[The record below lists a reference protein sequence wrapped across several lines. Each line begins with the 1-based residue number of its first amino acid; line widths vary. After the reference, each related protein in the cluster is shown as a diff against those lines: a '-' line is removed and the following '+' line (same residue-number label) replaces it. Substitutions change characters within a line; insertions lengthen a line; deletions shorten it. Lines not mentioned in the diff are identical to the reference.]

1 MLIRLGKQ
9 TGPGQHSSAQHS
21 TSKTGSQGRGV
32 MRCDVRLRLR
42 WEAGGVLSGSGSG
55 EDERE
60 RGAAGATVS
69 TDGRLRYHY
78 YTDCSRTKREGGG
91 AEEPYNVKAQHDEM
105 PHRGPGRRLKRGDG
119 PRVDRFEEDS
129 RGLV

>member
-1 MLIRLGKQ
+1 
-9 TGPGQHSSAQHS
+9 
-21 TSKTGSQGRGV
+21 

-69 TDGRLRYHY
+69 TVGRLRYQY

-91 AEEPYNVKAQHDEM
+91 AEEPYGDVKAQHGEM
-105 PHRGPGRRLKRGDG
+105 PHRGPCRCLKRGDG
-119 PRVDRFEEDS
+119 PRVDRFEEGS